1 MEGCVR
7 IEVNIIEINIEIL
20 HGLYFHQLGLI
31 LIELLITLEVI
42 HMYEKMRKFIQHSK
56 ILIRVIIS
64 ISLYF
69 IIITNNA

>member
-7 IEVNIIEINIEIL
+7 IEVNIIEIYIEIL

-42 HMYEKMRKFIQHSK
+42 NMYEKMRKFIQHSK
-56 ILIRVIIS
+56 ILIRVIIP